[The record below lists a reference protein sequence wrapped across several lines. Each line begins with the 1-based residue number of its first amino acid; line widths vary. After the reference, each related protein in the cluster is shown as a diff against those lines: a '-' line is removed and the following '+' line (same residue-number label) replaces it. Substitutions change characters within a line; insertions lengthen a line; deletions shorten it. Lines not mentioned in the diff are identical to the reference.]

1 MDYHNILNIAKQ
13 NAETA
18 KTSKGTQGRC
28 YTANLNPPT
37 KVTPEKKVLSENIK
51 KFLAKKEEEE
61 RQAAAEKHLK
71 AQELMAKRGGKGK
84 KKIEKMLKVIKSAN
98 KSVLDDANDAQES
111 ALGTESLEDDYGYT
125 SAVASQYYEKMMDKY
140 KNTPTESMFTEA
152 KKRCM
157 SSEELARA
165 KARVKN
171 AIVKEQEEQH
181 APRSRKSRISKADGS
196 DERCTSS
203 PSVST
208 APETRPP
215 SKREEPK
222 HTKSSTNEE
231 RRTGPVA
238 RKPNLPPPPNFS
250 ALLKI
255 AETKQFEPIK
265 LEVTAAKKREEDRP
279 LTSKER
285 KEYEER
291 KAFMEMKRLR
301 DKVKHNDSLSE
312 EEKQRKLAR
321 LDALRAAGKLPGI
334 PPLPATSVSSR
345 KPMASSAG
353 SVSNTRPVF
362 KIPKRNDGPPADT
375 AKTTSSADKPVTA
388 VTKSAPLPTSELKA
402 KPSAAAASKPTGSG
416 IQKTTSSLA
425 TSSSSSTERNHT
437 NKQPLPPSPLPS
449 STTNTP
455 QKSSST
461 GATAINGKLVPPAV
475 QKSTVANGK
484 TAPTSGRISG
494 GTVPA
499 KTSNGKSVQGANLR
513 PTAPSKRPP
522 PAPVTQTRQ
531 FPPPD
536 VQRSVKRRDT
546 AISQGGARPTNKK
559 RRIIDSD
566 SEYDSEMDDFIDD
579 DECEED
585 YSSAIKDIFGYDKS
599 RYRDEYYDDEDD
611 NMESSYAQ
619 QMREE
624 YISKKIGLL
633 EDLEDMRMEEEEKR
647 RKSGSKK
654 GAAPK
659 KK

>member
-13 NAETA
+13 NAESA
-18 KTSKGTQGRC
+18 KTSKGGRPH
-28 YTANLNPPT
+28 TASSTPLA

-51 KFLAKKEEEE
+51 KFLAKKDEEE

-98 KSVLDDANDAQES
+98 KSVLDDANDAQET

-140 KNTPTESMFTEA
+140 KNIPTESMFTEA

-181 APRSRKSRISKADGS
+181 APRSRKSRCSKADGGDDRS
-196 DERCTSS
+196 NIGAVVAMT
-203 PSVST
+203 
-208 APETRPP
+208 ETKPP
-215 SKREEPK
+215 GKRDDPK
-222 HTKSSTNEE
+222 QTKGGPNEE
-231 RRTGPVA
+231 RRVV
-238 RKPNLPPPPNFS
+238 RKPNVPPPPNFS
-250 ALLKI
+250 TLLKI

-265 LEVTAAKKREEDRP
+265 VEVGAAKKRQDDRP

-301 DKVKHNDSLSE
+301 DKIKQNESLSE
-312 EEKQRKLAR
+312 EEKQRRLAR
-321 LDALRAAGKLPGI
+321 LDVLRAAGKLPGI
-334 PPLPATSVSSR
+334 PPLPATSVSAR
-345 KPMASSAG
+345 KPPTTGSPAG
-353 SVSNTRPVF
+353 STSISRTVF
-362 KIPKRNDGPPADT
+362 KIPKRTDAPSADPPKSASNAEKQVV
-375 AKTTSSADKPVTA
+375 AKT
-388 VTKSAPLPTSELKA
+388 APLPTPEPKS
-402 KPSAAAASKPTGSG
+402 KPVVGATKPTGSG
-416 IQKTTSSLA
+416 IQKTTSAPSSA
-425 TSSSSSTERNHT
+425 SSTTAVRTSTKQPAQPSGTTSTPQKLSVSSSTS
-437 NKQPLPPSPLPS
+437 L
-449 STTNTP
+449 
-455 QKSSST
+455 
-461 GATAINGKLVPPAV
+461 NGKTISPAV
-475 QKSTVANGK
+475 QKPSVTNGK
-484 TAPTSGRISG
+484 MLPASGRPSG
-494 GTVPA
+494 GTVSTKQP
-499 KTSNGKSVQGANLR
+499 SNGKQLPAVNQRS
-513 PTAPSKRPP
+513 TAPTKRPP
-522 PAPVTQTRQ
+522 PEPVTQTRQ

-536 VQRSVKRRDT
+536 VQRSIKRRDSSMPY
-546 AISQGGARPTNKK
+546 AGGRTTHKK
-559 RRIIDSD
+559 QRIIDSD

-579 DECEED
+579 DDCEED

-599 RYRDEYYDDEDD
+599 RYRDDCYDDDDD

-624 YISKKIGLL
+624 YISKKIGIQ
-633 EDLEDMRMEEEEKR
+633 EDLEDMRAEEEEKR
-647 RKSGSKK
+647 RKLMKKK
-654 GAAPK
+654 GSAPK

>member
-13 NAETA
+13 NAESA
-18 KTSKGTQGRC
+18 KTSKGGRSQ
-28 YTANLNPPT
+28 TTSATPTT

-51 KFLAKKEEEE
+51 KFLAKKDEEE
-61 RQAAAEKHLK
+61 RLAAAEKHLK

-98 KSVLDDANDAQES
+98 KSVLDDANDAQEC

-140 KNTPTESMFTEA
+140 KNIPAESMFSEA

-181 APRSRKSRISKADGS
+181 APRSRKSRVSKADGG
-196 DERCTSS
+196 DDRI
-203 PSVST
+203 ST
-208 APETRPP
+208 GAVGAMTETKPP
-215 SKREEPK
+215 TKRDDPK
-222 HTKSSTNEE
+222 QTKTGPNEE
-231 RRTGPVA
+231 RRVV
-238 RKPNLPPPPNFS
+238 RKPNVPPPPNFS
-250 ALLKI
+250 TLLKI

-265 LEVTAAKKREEDRP
+265 VEVGAAKKRQDDRP

-301 DKVKHNDSLSE
+301 DKIKQNESLSE
-312 EEKQRKLAR
+312 EEKQRRLAR
-321 LDALRAAGKLPGI
+321 LDVLRAAGKLPGI
-334 PPLPATSVSSR
+334 PPLPATSVSAK
-345 KPMASSAG
+345 KPPTTVSSAG
-353 SVSNTRPVF
+353 STSNSRTVF
-362 KIPKRNDGPPADT
+362 KIPKRTDADPPKNVSNAEKQVV
-375 AKTTSSADKPVTA
+375 AKT
-388 VTKSAPLPTSELKA
+388 APLPTPEPKV
-402 KPSAAAASKPTGSG
+402 KPSAGATKPTGSG
-416 IQKTTSSLA
+416 IQKTTSTPA
-425 TSSSSSTERNHT
+425 MV
-437 NKQPLPPSPLPS
+437 S
-449 STTNTP
+449 STTAVRTSTKQPTQTSGTTSMP
-455 QKSSST
+455 QKSSVPSST
-461 GATAINGKLVPPAV
+461 PLNGKTVSPAV
-475 QKSTVANGK
+475 QKSSVTNGK
-484 TAPTSGRISG
+484 LGPAAGRPTGGTISTKPSSNGKQLPAVNQRSTAPT
-494 GTVPA
+494 
-499 KTSNGKSVQGANLR
+499 
-513 PTAPSKRPP
+513 KRPP
-522 PAPVTQTRQ
+522 PELVTQTRQ

-536 VQRSVKRRDT
+536 VQRSIKRRDSGMPQT
-546 AISQGGARPTNKK
+546 GGRPTHKK

-579 DECEED
+579 DDCEED

-599 RYRDEYYDDEDD
+599 RYRDDCYDDDDD

-647 RKSGSKK
+647 RKLGKKK
-654 GAAPK
+654 GSAPK

>member
-1 MDYHNILNIAKQ
+1 MDYRNILNIAKQ

-18 KTSKGTQGRC
+18 KTSKGARC
-28 YTANLNPPT
+28 YTAEPNPPPT
-37 KVTPEKKVLSENIK
+37 KVAPEKKVLSENIK

-181 APRSRKSRISKADGS
+181 GPRSRKSRTSKADGS
-196 DERCTSS
+196 DERYTSS
-203 PSVST
+203 PAVST
-208 APETRPP
+208 ALETKPP
-215 SKREEPK
+215 PKREDPK
-222 HTKSSTNEE
+222 QAKSSVNEE
-231 RRTGPVA
+231 RKPVV
-238 RKPNLPPPPNFS
+238 RKPNVPPPPNFS
-250 ALLKI
+250 TLLKI

-265 LEVTAAKKREEDRP
+265 LEVSAAKKREEDRP
-279 LTSKER
+279 LTSKEK

-301 DKVKHNDSLSE
+301 DKVKQNDSLSE
-312 EEKQRKLAR
+312 EEKQRRLAR

-334 PPLPATSVSSR
+334 PPLPATSVSQK
-345 KPMASSAG
+345 KPTAPVAG
-353 SVSNTRPVF
+353 SVSNAVF
-362 KIPKRNDGPPADT
+362 KIPKRSDGP
-375 AKTTSSADKPVTA
+375 SADPAKNAPSTDKQVA
-388 VTKSAPLPTSELKA
+388 VASKSTPLPTQEP
-402 KPSAAAASKPTGSG
+402 KPKHSAAAMKSTGSG
-416 IQKTTSSLA
+416 IQKSTSSLP
-425 TSSSSSTERNHT
+425 TSSSSSSTARNLT
-437 NKQPLPPSPLPS
+437 NKQPPQPS
-449 STTNTP
+449 STTSTP

-461 GATAINGKLVPPAV
+461 GASSINGKSAAPAV

-484 TAPTSGRISG
+484 SISASGRIPG
-494 GTVPA
+494 GTVPTKPA
-499 KTSNGKSVQGANLR
+499 NGKQQQPGASLR
-513 PTAPSKRPP
+513 PAAPPKRPP

-536 VQRSVKRRDT
+536 VQRSVKRREPVM
-546 AISQGGARPTNKK
+546 SHGGGRPTNKK

-599 RYRDEYYDDEDD
+599 RYRDEYYDEDDD

-647 RKSGSKK
+647 RKSGGKK

>member
-1 MDYHNILNIAKQ
+1 MDYRNILNIAKQ

-18 KTSKGTQGRC
+18 KTSKGKRSSSVSSNT
-28 YTANLNPPT
+28 PP
-37 KVTPEKKVLSENIK
+37 KVNPEKKVLSDNIR

-61 RQAAAEKHLK
+61 RQAAMEKHLK

-140 KNTPTESMFTEA
+140 KNTPTESMFSEA

-181 APRSRKSRISKADGS
+181 APRTRKSRTSRADGS
-196 DERCTSS
+196 DDRTTSS
-203 PSVST
+203 VIATVADPKLQ
-208 APETRPP
+208 P
-215 SKREEPK
+215 KREDPK
-222 HTKSSTNEE
+222 QTKNSANEE
-231 RRTGPVA
+231 RRSVPVV
-238 RKPNLPPPPNFS
+238 RKPNVPPPPNFS
-250 ALLKI
+250 TLLKI

-265 LEVTAAKKREEDRP
+265 VEVNAAKKREDDRP

-301 DKVKHNDSLSE
+301 DKVKQNDSLSE
-312 EEKQRKLAR
+312 EEKQRRLVR
-321 LDALRAAGKLPGI
+321 LDELRAAGKLPGI
-334 PPLPATSVSSR
+334 PPLPVTSSR
-345 KPMASSAG
+345 KPTPGAQVSST
-353 SVSNTRPVF
+353 SNSSRTMF
-362 KIPKRNDGPPADT
+362 KIPKRTEGSTAADPAKI
-375 AKTTSSADKPVTA
+375 ASNADKPVA
-388 VTKSAPLPTSELKA
+388 AVVTKTMPLSTPELKA
-402 KPSAAAASKPTGSG
+402 KPTAGVTKPTGSG
-416 IQKTTSSLA
+416 TQKTTSTPSM
-425 TSSSSSTERNHT
+425 SSSSSTGRT
-437 NKQPLPPSPLPS
+437 SSKQNPQPSGTV
-449 STTNTP
+449 STS

-461 GATAINGKLVPPAV
+461 TGAVTLNGKSLPPPV
-475 QKSTVANGK
+475 QKPAVANGK
-484 TAPTSGRISG
+484 STTASNRHSG
-494 GTVPA
+494 GTVPT
-499 KTSNGKSVQGANLR
+499 KPPPNGKQMPGASLR
-513 PTAPSKRPP
+513 TTAPTKRPP
-522 PAPVTQTRQ
+522 PEPVTQTRQ

-536 VQRSVKRRDT
+536 VQRSNKRRDL
-546 AISQGGARPTNKK
+546 AMPQGGVRSTNKK
-559 RRIIDSD
+559 RRVIDSD

-579 DECEED
+579 DDCEED
-585 YSSAIKDIFGYDKS
+585 YSSAIKDIFGYDRS
-599 RYRDEYYDDEDD
+599 RYRDEYYDEDD
-611 NMESSYAQ
+611 ANMESTYAQ

-647 RKSGSKK
+647 RKTASSKK